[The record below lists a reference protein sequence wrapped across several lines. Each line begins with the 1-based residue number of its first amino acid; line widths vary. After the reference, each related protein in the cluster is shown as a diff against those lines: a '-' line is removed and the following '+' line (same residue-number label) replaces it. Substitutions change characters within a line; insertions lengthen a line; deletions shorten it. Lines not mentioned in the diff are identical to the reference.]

1 MNGPSILA
9 KIIETYANLTSYSD
23 IGSAE
28 TSSSPGLPLEFQTDF
43 KRPLFFRFHWL
54 SWHPYHGKC
63 KPASETTIWSDGEK
77 FISKFQGQ
85 LDNAERFSGLV
96 AEATG
101 VSQGAVHIILSVLA
115 PDSLGLRHPWHE
127 MTGARV
133 LDDDAD
139 SYHLIGSSRAVD
151 DTELW
156 VAKDSFLLYRLKETN
171 VVTEEQCEEM
181 RAYAQSEEQVEIMVA
196 ALKKQGI
203 SDEMIAETIS
213 GLSESFEPTTYVLDY
228 KFNSIK
234 VNQTLDDS
242 LFRPS
247 T

>member
-1 MNGPSILA
+1 MNGTNILA
-9 KIIETYANLTSYSD
+9 KVVETYASLTSYCDS
-23 IGSAE
+23 GSAE
-28 TSSSPGLPLEFQTDF
+28 SSSSPGLPLEFQTEF

-85 LDNAERFSGLV
+85 LEYAERFTTLV
-96 AEATG
+96 AGATG
-101 VSQGAVHIILSVLA
+101 VSQGAVHIILNVLV
-115 PDSLGLRHPWHE
+115 PDSLGLHHPWHA
-127 MTGARV
+127 MADVRL
-133 LDDDAD
+133 LDDDTE
-139 SYHLIGSSRAVD
+139 SYHLIGSSRAGD

-156 VAKDSFLLYRLKETN
+156 IARDSFLVYRLKETI
-171 VVTEEQCEEM
+171 VITEERCVEM

-234 VNQTLDDS
+234 VNQALDDS
-242 LFRPS
+242 LFRPR